1 MINKETQEMLS
12 SMLTANLQTLNV
24 LTDVKEYLDNRTEL
38 QVSDLDDA
46 FARNLAPLTEQLGS
60 YEKRLQTIERGITQL
75 DQKTQATSND
85 IAKIDEDLS
94 VAITGITAL
103 IDLQKNVDVDKIIND
118 YESEHVK
125 ALVNALVTTQ
135 DNVKKIA
142 VVMQAI
148 NNEMKNVKNEMTNLT
163 DSYVDTSSRLKSI
176 ELKDYPSAAEIPTNI
191 EDTIKSLQKFTK

>member
-60 YEKRLQTIERGITQL
+60 YETRLQTIERGITQL

-85 IAKIDEDLS
+85 IAKIDDDLS